1 MGWLLEVA
9 DKDGNDL
16 YPEIKKRAKEKNA
29 TEKHGDMVRYDYIDK
44 LGYYCTESSEHNAEY
59 NGFYIKSR
67 YPERDFEIIEQI
79 NGRTI
84 KRIQY
89 ERESATSEQGS
100 EILDQGDLP
109 VPGDS

>member
-1 MGWLLEVA
+1 MREIAEQMILKAGMLEVEESEYISYRH
-9 DKDGNDL
+9 GQ
-16 YPEIKKRAKEKNA
+16 PRKE
-29 TEKHGDMVRYDYIDK
+29 E
-44 LGYYCTESSEHNAEY
+44 LAEQL
-59 NGFYIKSR
+59 KSR

-89 ERESATSEQGS
+89 ERTAATSEQGS

-109 VPGDS
+109 VLGDS

>member
-1 MGWLLEVA
+1 MREIAEQMILKAGMLEVEESEYISFRH
-9 DKDGNDL
+9 GQ
-16 YPEIKKRAKEKNA
+16 PRKE
-29 TEKHGDMVRYDYIDK
+29 E
-44 LGYYCTESSEHNAEY
+44 LAEQLL
-59 NGFYIKSR
+59 SR

-109 VPGDS
+109 IPGDS

>member
-1 MGWLLEVA
+1 MMREIAEQMLLKAGRLDVEESEYFSFRH
-9 DKDGNDL
+9 GQ
-16 YPEIKKRAKEKNA
+16 PRKE
-29 TEKHGDMVRYDYIDK
+29 E
-44 LGYYCTESSEHNAEY
+44 LAEQL
-59 NGFYIKSR
+59 KSR

-109 VPGDS
+109 IPGDS

>member
-1 MGWLLEVA
+1 MRLQELNKEIADKMLLKAGNLDVEKSEYICFQHGQPRKEELLEMLKA
-9 DKDGNDL
+9 
-16 YPEIKKRAKEKNA
+16 R
-29 TEKHGDMVRYDYIDK
+29 
-44 LGYYCTESSEHNAEY
+44 
-59 NGFYIKSR
+59 F
-67 YPERDFEIIEQI
+67 PERDYEITEQL

-109 VPGDS
+109 IPGDS

>member
-1 MGWLLEVA
+1 MLLKAGRLDIEESEYICFQHGQPRKEELLEMLKA
-9 DKDGNDL
+9 
-16 YPEIKKRAKEKNA
+16 R
-29 TEKHGDMVRYDYIDK
+29 
-44 LGYYCTESSEHNAEY
+44 
-59 NGFYIKSR
+59 F
-67 YPERDFEIIEQI
+67 PERDYEITEQL

-109 VPGDS
+109 IPGDS

>member
-1 MGWLLEVA
+1 MKEIADQMILKAGMLEVEESEYISFRH
-9 DKDGNDL
+9 GQ
-16 YPEIKKRAKEKNA
+16 PRKE
-29 TEKHGDMVRYDYIDK
+29 E
-44 LGYYCTESSEHNAEY
+44 LAEQL
-59 NGFYIKSR
+59 KSR

-84 KRIQY
+84 KRIQPY

-109 VPGDS
+109 IPGDS

>member
-1 MGWLLEVA
+1 MKEIAEQMILKAGMLEVEESEYISYRQ
-9 DKDGNDL
+9 GQ
-16 YPEIKKRAKEKNA
+16 PRKE
-29 TEKHGDMVRYDYIDK
+29 E
-44 LGYYCTESSEHNAEY
+44 LAEQLL
-59 NGFYIKSR
+59 SR

-84 KRIQY
+84 KRIQPY

-109 VPGDS
+109 IPGDS